1 MLHGLTGRRTYGVL
15 PFQHGLGID
24 EEDGLRVS
32 LRGAVRE
39 SVVAPPVGDDVLR
52 VAVCAVPLM
61 SNFTD
66 VDALAAE
73 PGVVV
78 RFVDRAEELVDAD
91 LVVVPGTRGTVRALR
106 WLRERGLA
114 DALARRAAEGR
125 PVLGICG
132 GFQVLGEHIED
143 DVESRE
149 GSVAGLGLL
158 PVRVRFAREKTL
170 ARPVGEALGEPVE
183 GYEIHHGVAEV
194 AGGEAFLD
202 GCRVGEMWGTHWHG
216 SLESDGFR
224 RRFLAGWR
232 GRPAPLRPRARTSF
246 AALREEQ
253 LDLLGDLIEE
263 HADTDALLSLIEKG
277 APAGLPFIAPGAPVT
292 GGPGTRPRPPRPLP
306 ERSFECHH
314 APRHQGGPVSTPY
327 PFTALVG
334 QDDLRL
340 ALLLNAVSPAVG
352 GVLVRGEKGTAKSTA
367 VRALSA
373 LLPEVPVVAGCRF
386 SLRPGRR
393 RPELPRRPARGGRRA
408 ARPARMVE
416 LPVGASEDRLVGALD
431 IERALAEGVKA
442 FEPGLL
448 ADAHRGILYVDE
460 VNLLHDHLVDLL
472 LDAAAMGAS
481 YVEREGVSVR
491 HAARFLLVGTMN
503 PEEGELRPQLLDR
516 FGLTVEVAASRET
529 DQRVEVVRRRLAHD
543 DDPEAFAGRW
553 ADEEAALRDRVV
565 AARALLPQVVL
576 GDGALRQIAAT
587 CAAFEVDGMRA
598 DIVMARTA
606 TALAAWAGR
615 TDVRSEDVRQ
625 AALLALPHRRR
636 RNPFDAPGLDEDKL
650 DETLD
655 EAREDDAPE
664 PPGSPEP
671 PEGDD
676 DPDGGPGGGGGQPPA
691 DGGPDSPGLPPQ
703 QSRDQ
708 AEDRNQGEGAGQ
720 EDAPAPQAPA
730 AGGPGEQGAVSA
742 AEPFRTRMLSVPG
755 IGEGAAGRRSRAR
768 TEHGRTTGSRRPRG
782 ALTKLHLAAT
792 VQAAAPHQRAR
803 GRSGTGLV
811 VRRDDLRQATR
822 EGREGNLVLFVV
834 DASGS
839 MAARQRMSA
848 VKGAVLSLLLDAY
861 QRRDKVGLVTF
872 RGSAAEV
879 ALPPTSSVDAAAARL
894 ETLPT
899 GGRTP
904 LAAGLLR
911 AHDVL
916 RVERLRDAARRPLLV
931 VVTDGR
937 ATGGVEPVAQAGR
950 AARLFAADG
959 VASVVVDCESGYVRL
974 GLAGQLAGE
983 LGGTAV
989 TLDELRADSIA
1000 GLVKDVQG
1008 HGNHSRKAA

>member
-1 MLHGLTGRRTYGVL
+1 MTT
-15 PFQHGLGID
+15 PF
-24 EEDGLRVS
+24 
-32 LRGAVRE
+32 
-39 SVVAPPVGDDVLR
+39 
-52 VAVCAVPLM
+52 
-61 SNFTD
+61 
-66 VDALAAE
+66 
-73 PGVVV
+73 
-78 RFVDRAEELVDAD
+78 
-91 LVVVPGTRGTVRALR
+91 
-106 WLRERGLA
+106 
-114 DALARRAAEGR
+114 
-125 PVLGICG
+125 
-132 GFQVLGEHIED
+132 
-143 DVESRE
+143 
-149 GSVAGLGLL
+149 
-158 PVRVRFAREKTL
+158 
-170 ARPVGEALGEPVE
+170 
-183 GYEIHHGVAEV
+183 
-194 AGGEAFLD
+194 
-202 GCRVGEMWGTHWHG
+202 
-216 SLESDGFR
+216 
-224 RRFLAGWR
+224 
-232 GRPAPLRPRARTSF
+232 
-246 AALREEQ
+246 
-253 LDLLGDLIEE
+253 
-263 HADTDALLSLIEKG
+263 
-277 APAGLPFIAPGAPVT
+277 
-292 GGPGTRPRPPRPLP
+292 
-306 ERSFECHH
+306 
-314 APRHQGGPVSTPY
+314 
-327 PFTALVG
+327 PFTAVVG

-373 LLPEVPVVAGCRF
+373 LVPEVDVVAGCRF
-386 SLRPGRR
+386 SCAPGA
-393 RPELPRRPARGGRRA
+393 PDPACPDGPHEAGTGTR
-408 ARPARMVE
+408 RPARMVE

-516 FGLTVEVAASRET
+516 FGLTVEVAASREP
-529 DQRVEVVRRRLAHD
+529 DQRVEVVRRRLAYD
-543 DDPEAFAGRW
+543 DDPDGF
-553 ADEEAALRDRVV
+553 
-565 AARALLPQVVL
+565 AARWSGEESAVRARIAAARELLPSVRL
-576 GDGALRQIAAT
+576 GDGPLRQIAAT

-615 TDVRSEDVRQ
+615 TEVLAEDVRQ

-636 RNPFDAPGLDEDKL
+636 RNPFDAPGLDEDRL
-650 DETLD
+650 DETLEEFGD
-655 EAREDDAPE
+655 GSGGQDTPDAPDT
-664 PPGSPEP
+664 P
-671 PEGDD
+671 DD
-676 DPDGGPGGGGGQPPA
+676 DTDPDPDGPGGGRPPA
-691 DGGPDSPGLPPQ
+691 DGPEGPEGGESPDSGEGDGGQDSGEVP
-703 QSRDQ
+703 
-708 AEDRNQGEGAGQ
+708 AQGEPAEGGRAPGAGAG
-720 EDAPAPQAPA
+720 ERAPAR
-730 AGGPGEQGAVSA
+730 A
-742 AEPFRTRMLSVPG
+742 AEPFRTKVLSVPG
-755 IGEGAAGRRSRAR
+755 LGEGAAGRRSRAR

-792 VQAAAPHQRAR
+792 VRAAAPHQRAR
-803 GRSGTGLV
+803 GRSGPGLV

-879 ALPPTSSVDAAAARL
+879 ALPPTSSVDAAAVRL
-894 ETLPT
+894 ESLPT

-911 AHDVL
+911 AHEVL
-916 RVERLRDAARRPLLV
+916 RVERLRDPARRALVV

-937 ATGGVEPVAQAGR
+937 ATGGPEPVVLAGR
-950 AARLFAADG
+950 AARLFAAG
-959 VASVVVDCESGYVRL
+959 RIASVVVDCESGPVRL
-974 GLAGQLAGE
+974 GLAGRLAGE

-1000 GLVKDVQG
+1000 GLVRDVQG
-1008 HGNHSRKAA
+1008 DGRRAA

>member
-1 MLHGLTGRRTYGVL
+1 MTT
-15 PFQHGLGID
+15 PF
-24 EEDGLRVS
+24 
-32 LRGAVRE
+32 
-39 SVVAPPVGDDVLR
+39 
-52 VAVCAVPLM
+52 
-61 SNFTD
+61 
-66 VDALAAE
+66 
-73 PGVVV
+73 
-78 RFVDRAEELVDAD
+78 
-91 LVVVPGTRGTVRALR
+91 
-106 WLRERGLA
+106 
-114 DALARRAAEGR
+114 
-125 PVLGICG
+125 
-132 GFQVLGEHIED
+132 
-143 DVESRE
+143 
-149 GSVAGLGLL
+149 
-158 PVRVRFAREKTL
+158 
-170 ARPVGEALGEPVE
+170 
-183 GYEIHHGVAEV
+183 
-194 AGGEAFLD
+194 
-202 GCRVGEMWGTHWHG
+202 
-216 SLESDGFR
+216 
-224 RRFLAGWR
+224 
-232 GRPAPLRPRARTSF
+232 
-246 AALREEQ
+246 
-253 LDLLGDLIEE
+253 
-263 HADTDALLSLIEKG
+263 
-277 APAGLPFIAPGAPVT
+277 
-292 GGPGTRPRPPRPLP
+292 
-306 ERSFECHH
+306 
-314 APRHQGGPVSTPY
+314 
-327 PFTALVG
+327 PFTAVVG

-373 LLPEVPVVAGCRF
+373 LLPEVAVVPGCRF
-386 SLRPGRR
+386 SCDPAAPDPACPDGPHETGPG
-393 RPELPRRPARGGRRA
+393 AG
-408 ARPARMVE
+408 RPARMVE

-516 FGLTVEVAASRET
+516 FGLTVEVAASREP
-529 DQRVEVVRRRLAHD
+529 DQRVEVVRRRLAYD
-543 DDPEAFAGRW
+543 DDPDGFTTRW
-553 ADEEAALRDRVV
+553 ADEESAVRARII
-565 AARALLPQVVL
+565 AARALLPSVRL

-615 TDVRSEDVRQ
+615 TDVLAEDVRQ

-636 RNPFDAPGLDEDKL
+636 RNPFDAPGLDENKL
-650 DETLD
+650 DETL
-655 EAREDDAPE
+655 EEFAEQEQGPE
-664 PPGSPEP
+664 
-671 PEGDD
+671 DD
-676 DPDGGPGGGGGQPPA
+676 DPGPDGPGGGGGQQPPESDS
-691 DGGPDSPGLPPQ
+691 DGPQ
-703 QSRDQ
+703 GGDTGARPE
-708 AEDRNQGEGAGQ
+708 AGESGEPQPSGAG
-720 EDAPAPQAPA
+720 
-730 AGGPGEQGAVSA
+730 EQQPVRAS
-742 AEPFRTRMLSVPG
+742 EPFRAKVLSVPG

-768 TEHGRTTGSRRPRG
+768 TEHGRTTGARRPQG

-803 GRSGTGLV
+803 GRSGRGLV

-872 RGSAAEV
+872 RGSAADV
-879 ALPPTSSVDAAAARL
+879 ALPPTSSVDAAAVRL
-894 ETLPT
+894 ESLPT

-904 LAAGLLR
+904 LAAGLLK

-916 RVERLRDAARRPLLV
+916 RVERMRDPARRALVV

-937 ATGGVEPVAQAGR
+937 ATGGPEPVALAGR

-959 VASVVVDCESGYVRL
+959 VASVVVDCESGPVRL

-983 LGGTAV
+983 LEGTAV

-1000 GLVKDVQG
+1000 GLVKDVQ
-1008 HGNHSRKAA
+1008 RRAA

>member
-1 MLHGLTGRRTYGVL
+1 MTT
-15 PFQHGLGID
+15 PF
-24 EEDGLRVS
+24 
-32 LRGAVRE
+32 
-39 SVVAPPVGDDVLR
+39 
-52 VAVCAVPLM
+52 
-61 SNFTD
+61 
-66 VDALAAE
+66 
-73 PGVVV
+73 
-78 RFVDRAEELVDAD
+78 
-91 LVVVPGTRGTVRALR
+91 
-106 WLRERGLA
+106 
-114 DALARRAAEGR
+114 
-125 PVLGICG
+125 
-132 GFQVLGEHIED
+132 
-143 DVESRE
+143 
-149 GSVAGLGLL
+149 
-158 PVRVRFAREKTL
+158 
-170 ARPVGEALGEPVE
+170 
-183 GYEIHHGVAEV
+183 
-194 AGGEAFLD
+194 
-202 GCRVGEMWGTHWHG
+202 
-216 SLESDGFR
+216 
-224 RRFLAGWR
+224 
-232 GRPAPLRPRARTSF
+232 
-246 AALREEQ
+246 
-253 LDLLGDLIEE
+253 
-263 HADTDALLSLIEKG
+263 
-277 APAGLPFIAPGAPVT
+277 
-292 GGPGTRPRPPRPLP
+292 
-306 ERSFECHH
+306 
-314 APRHQGGPVSTPY
+314 
-327 PFTALVG
+327 PFTAVVG

-373 LLPEVPVVAGCRF
+373 LLPEVAVVPGCRF
-386 SLRPGRR
+386 SCDPAAPDPGC
-393 RPELPRRPARGGRRA
+393 PDGPHESGGGT

-448 ADAHRGILYVDE
+448 AEAHRGILYVDE

-516 FGLTVEVAASRET
+516 FGLTVEVAASREPET
-529 DQRVEVVRRRLAHD
+529 RVEVVRRRLAYD
-543 DDPEAFAGRW
+543 DDPAAFAARW
-553 ADEEAALRDRVV
+553 AEEEAAVRQRIV
-565 AARALLPQVVL
+565 AARELLPSVRL

-615 TDVRSEDVRQ
+615 TDVLAEDVRQ

-650 DETLD
+650 DQTL
-655 EAREDDAPE
+655 EEFSGEDD
-664 PPGSPEP
+664 S
-671 PEGDD
+671 
-676 DPDGGPGGGGGQPPA
+676 DPDPDGDGGGPGGGGGQPA
-691 DGGPDSPGLPPQ
+691 PD
-703 QSRDQ
+703 
-708 AEDRNQGEGAGQ
+708 
-720 EDAPAPQAPA
+720 DAPRGGDTGARPEAGEDGEPQPS
-730 AGGPGEQGAVSA
+730 GTGEQSAVRAS
-742 AEPFRTRMLSVPG
+742 EPFRAKVLSVPG

-768 TEHGRTTGSRRPRG
+768 TEHGRTTGARRPRG

-803 GRSGTGLV
+803 GRSGPGLV
-811 VRRDDLRQATR
+811 VRRDDLRQAVR

-894 ETLPT
+894 GSLPT

-911 AHDVL
+911 AHEVL
-916 RVERLRDAARRPLLV
+916 RVERLRDPARRPLVV

-937 ATGGVEPVAQAGR
+937 ATGGPEPVALAGR
-950 AARLFAADG
+950 AARLFAAEG
-959 VASVVVDCESGYVRL
+959 VASVVVDCESGPVRL

-1000 GLVKDVQG
+1000 GLVKDVQ
-1008 HGNHSRKAA
+1008 RRAA

>member
-1 MLHGLTGRRTYGVL
+1 M
-15 PFQHGLGID
+15 
-24 EEDGLRVS
+24 
-32 LRGAVRE
+32 
-39 SVVAPPVGDDVLR
+39 
-52 VAVCAVPLM
+52 
-61 SNFTD
+61 
-66 VDALAAE
+66 
-73 PGVVV
+73 
-78 RFVDRAEELVDAD
+78 
-91 LVVVPGTRGTVRALR
+91 
-106 WLRERGLA
+106 
-114 DALARRAAEGR
+114 
-125 PVLGICG
+125 
-132 GFQVLGEHIED
+132 
-143 DVESRE
+143 
-149 GSVAGLGLL
+149 
-158 PVRVRFAREKTL
+158 
-170 ARPVGEALGEPVE
+170 
-183 GYEIHHGVAEV
+183 
-194 AGGEAFLD
+194 
-202 GCRVGEMWGTHWHG
+202 
-216 SLESDGFR
+216 
-224 RRFLAGWR
+224 
-232 GRPAPLRPRARTSF
+232 
-246 AALREEQ
+246 
-253 LDLLGDLIEE
+253 
-263 HADTDALLSLIEKG
+263 
-277 APAGLPFIAPGAPVT
+277 
-292 GGPGTRPRPPRPLP
+292 
-306 ERSFECHH
+306 
-314 APRHQGGPVSTPY
+314 
-327 PFTALVG
+327 
-334 QDDLRL
+334 RL

-373 LLPEVPVVAGCRF
+373 LMPQVNVVAGCRF
-386 SLRPGRR
+386 SCDPGS
-393 RPELPRRPARGGRRA
+393 PDPACPDGPHEAGA
-408 ARPARMVE
+408 FESRPARMVE

-516 FGLTVEVAASRET
+516 FGLTVEVAASREPE
-529 DQRVEVVRRRLAHD
+529 QRVEVVRRRLAHD
-543 DDPEAFAGRW
+543 DDPAGFAARW
-553 ADEEAALRDRVV
+553 ADEEAAVRARIA
-565 AARALLPQVVL
+565 AARELLPSVRL

-615 TDVRSEDVRQ
+615 TEVLAEDVRQ

-650 DETLD
+650 DETL
-655 EAREDDAPE
+655 EQFGEPE
-664 PPGSPEP
+664 
-671 PEGDD
+671 DD
-676 DPDGGPGGGGGQPPA
+676 DPDPDGPGGGGGGGGQPPA
-691 DGGPDSPGLPPQ
+691 PESDAPQGGDTGA
-703 QSRDQ
+703 RT
-708 AEDRNQGEGAGQ
+708 EDGEGGEPQPSGAGS
-720 EDAPAPQAPA
+720 
-730 AGGPGEQGAVSA
+730 GEQSAVRAS
-742 AEPFRTRMLSVPG
+742 EPFRTKVLSVPG
-755 IGEGAAGRRSRAR
+755 LGEGAAGRRSRAR
-768 TEHGRTTGSRRPRG
+768 TEHGRTTGARRPRG
-782 ALTKLHLAAT
+782 TLTKLHLAAT

-803 GRSGTGLV
+803 GRSGPGLV

-872 RGSAAEV
+872 RGAAAEV

-894 ETLPT
+894 ESLPT

-911 AHDVL
+911 AHEVL
-916 RVERLRDAARRPLLV
+916 RVERLRDPARRGLVV

-937 ATGGVEPVAQAGR
+937 ATGGPEPVELAGR
-950 AARLFAADG
+950 AARLFAAEQ
-959 VASVVVDCESGYVRL
+959 VASVVVDCESGPVRL
-974 GLAGQLAGE
+974 GLAGRLAGE

-1000 GLVKDVQG
+1000 GLVKEVQG
-1008 HGNHSRKAA
+1008 NRRAA

>member
-1 MLHGLTGRRTYGVL
+1 M
-15 PFQHGLGID
+15 
-24 EEDGLRVS
+24 
-32 LRGAVRE
+32 
-39 SVVAPPVGDDVLR
+39 
-52 VAVCAVPLM
+52 
-61 SNFTD
+61 
-66 VDALAAE
+66 
-73 PGVVV
+73 
-78 RFVDRAEELVDAD
+78 
-91 LVVVPGTRGTVRALR
+91 
-106 WLRERGLA
+106 
-114 DALARRAAEGR
+114 
-125 PVLGICG
+125 
-132 GFQVLGEHIED
+132 
-143 DVESRE
+143 
-149 GSVAGLGLL
+149 
-158 PVRVRFAREKTL
+158 
-170 ARPVGEALGEPVE
+170 
-183 GYEIHHGVAEV
+183 
-194 AGGEAFLD
+194 
-202 GCRVGEMWGTHWHG
+202 
-216 SLESDGFR
+216 
-224 RRFLAGWR
+224 
-232 GRPAPLRPRARTSF
+232 
-246 AALREEQ
+246 
-253 LDLLGDLIEE
+253 
-263 HADTDALLSLIEKG
+263 
-277 APAGLPFIAPGAPVT
+277 
-292 GGPGTRPRPPRPLP
+292 
-306 ERSFECHH
+306 
-314 APRHQGGPVSTPY
+314 STPF
-327 PFTALVG
+327 PFTAVVG

-367 VRALSA
+367 VRALSV
-373 LLPEVPVVAGCRF
+373 LLPAVSVVSGCRF
-386 SLRPGRR
+386 SCD
-393 RPELPRRPARGGRRA
+393 PARPDPACPDGPHEPGA
-408 ARPARMVE
+408 GVERPARMVE

-431 IERALAEGVKA
+431 IERALSEGVKS

-491 HAARFLLVGTMN
+491 HASKFLLVGTMN

-516 FGLTVEVAASRET
+516 FGLTVEVAASREP
-529 DQRVEVVRRRLAHD
+529 DQRVEVVRRRLAYD
-543 DDPEAFAGRW
+543 DDPAGFAGRW
-553 ADEEAALRDRVV
+553 ADEEASVRARIV
-565 AARALLPQVVL
+565 AARKLLPSVLL

-615 TDVRSEDVRQ
+615 TEVLAEDVRQ

-650 DETLD
+650 DQTLEENSGDGD
-655 EAREDDAPE
+655 EDP
-664 PPGSPEP
+664 
-671 PEGDD
+671 
-676 DPDGGPGGGGGQPPA
+676 DPDGPGGGDGGGGGQPPSEGPE
-691 DGGPDSPGLPPQ
+691 GGDTGARPEAGDSGEPQ
-703 QSRDQ
+703 TS
-708 AEDRNQGEGAGQ
+708 GGGAGERQ
-720 EDAPAPQAPA
+720 PAP
-730 AGGPGEQGAVSA
+730 A
-742 AEPFRTRMLSVPG
+742 AEPFRTKVLSVPG
-755 IGEGAAGRRSRAR
+755 LGEGAAGRRSRAR
-768 TEHGRTTGSRRPRG
+768 TEHGRTTGARRPRG
-782 ALTKLHLAAT
+782 TLTKLHLAAT

-803 GRSGTGLV
+803 GRSGRGLV

-839 MAARQRMSA
+839 MAARQRMGA

-879 ALPPTSSVDAAAARL
+879 ALPPTSSVDAAAVRL
-894 ETLPT
+894 ESLPT

-911 AHDVL
+911 AHEVL
-916 RVERLRDAARRPLLV
+916 RVERLRDPARRALVV

-937 ATGGVEPVAQAGR
+937 ATGGPEPVALAGR

-959 VASVVVDCESGYVRL
+959 VASVVVDCESGPVRL

-1000 GLVKDVQG
+1000 GLVRDVQG
-1008 HGNHSRKAA
+1008 TSRRAA

>member
-1 MLHGLTGRRTYGVL
+1 MTT
-15 PFQHGLGID
+15 PF
-24 EEDGLRVS
+24 
-32 LRGAVRE
+32 
-39 SVVAPPVGDDVLR
+39 
-52 VAVCAVPLM
+52 
-61 SNFTD
+61 
-66 VDALAAE
+66 
-73 PGVVV
+73 
-78 RFVDRAEELVDAD
+78 
-91 LVVVPGTRGTVRALR
+91 
-106 WLRERGLA
+106 
-114 DALARRAAEGR
+114 
-125 PVLGICG
+125 
-132 GFQVLGEHIED
+132 
-143 DVESRE
+143 
-149 GSVAGLGLL
+149 
-158 PVRVRFAREKTL
+158 
-170 ARPVGEALGEPVE
+170 
-183 GYEIHHGVAEV
+183 
-194 AGGEAFLD
+194 
-202 GCRVGEMWGTHWHG
+202 
-216 SLESDGFR
+216 
-224 RRFLAGWR
+224 
-232 GRPAPLRPRARTSF
+232 
-246 AALREEQ
+246 
-253 LDLLGDLIEE
+253 
-263 HADTDALLSLIEKG
+263 
-277 APAGLPFIAPGAPVT
+277 
-292 GGPGTRPRPPRPLP
+292 
-306 ERSFECHH
+306 
-314 APRHQGGPVSTPY
+314 
-327 PFTALVG
+327 PFTAVVG

-373 LLPEVPVVAGCRF
+373 LLPEVAVVPGCRF
-386 SLRPGRR
+386 SCDPAAPDPSCPDGPHEPGAGTR
-393 RPELPRRPARGGRRA
+393 
-408 ARPARMVE
+408 RPARMVE

-516 FGLTVEVAASRET
+516 FGLTVEVAASREP
-529 DQRVEVVRRRLAHD
+529 DQRVEVVRRRLAYD
-543 DDPEAFAGRW
+543 DDPADFAARW
-553 ADEEAALRDRVV
+553 ADEESSVRQRIV
-565 AARALLPQVVL
+565 AARELLPSVRL

-606 TALAAWAGR
+606 SALAAWAGR
-615 TDVRSEDVRQ
+615 TDVLAEDVRQ

-650 DETLD
+650 DQTL
-655 EAREDDAPE
+655 EEFGE
-664 PPGSPEP
+664 E
-671 PEGDD
+671 DD
-676 DPDGGPGGGGGQPPA
+676 DPDPEGGGPGGGGGQPSPDA
-691 DGGPDSPGLPPQ
+691 GPQDGDTGARPES
-703 QSRDQ
+703 
-708 AEDRNQGEGAGQ
+708 GEEEG
-720 EDAPAPQAPA
+720 APQAS
-730 AGGPGEQGAVSA
+730 GGGEQSAVRA
-742 AEPFRTRMLSVPG
+742 AEPFRTKVLSVPG

-768 TEHGRTTGSRRPRG
+768 TEHGRTTGARRPRG

-803 GRSGTGLV
+803 GRSGPGLV

-839 MAARQRMSA
+839 MAARARMSA

-872 RGSAAEV
+872 RGAAADV

-894 ETLPT
+894 ESLPT

-904 LAAGLLR
+904 LAAGLLK

-916 RVERLRDAARRPLLV
+916 RVERLRDPARRPLV
-931 VVTDGR
+931 VLVTDGR
-937 ATGGVEPVAQAGR
+937 ATGGPEPVALAGR

-959 VASVVVDCESGYVRL
+959 VASVVVDCESGPVRL

-1000 GLVKDVQG
+1000 GLVKDVQ
-1008 HGNHSRKAA
+1008 RRAA